1 VDQATVDL
9 IGFIVAGVIAIFLGL
24 PNALE
29 GYSRLLARG
38 RGAVR
43 PTPLDQAEKLAATP
57 GSDPRLVELRHDAER
72 LQHRMGVTAV
82 WFLFGLGLAIG
93 GLVATFGY
101 AQGVVSASLFL
112 GVYVAAMIWLLRRN
126 GKRLVAKA
134 RELGVLPKNDQVKH

>member
-9 IGFIVAGVIAIFLGL
+9 VGFVVAGVIAIFLGL
-24 PNALE
+24 PSALE
-29 GYSRLLARG
+29 GYSRLLARHSG
-38 RGAVR
+38 NVQ
-43 PTPLDQAEKLAATP
+43 PTPLEQAEKLAATP

-72 LQHRMGVTAV
+72 IQHRMGVTAV

-93 GLVATFGY
+93 GLVAAFGY

-112 GVYVAAMIWLLRRN
+112 GVYVAAMIALLRRN

-134 RELGVLPKNDQVKH
+134 KLLGVLPKTDVVKK